1 MTYSYN
7 NKDNKTTLSVE
18 SVIAYLTS
26 NPDFFIQNTSV
37 LKVLNI
43 PHGVQGNVQSLIE
56 RQVNLLRE
64 ENTRLE
70 RTLNRNEEI
79 GKAHRHLQQH
89 VYHFTFDLLK
99 CESINDLS
107 RLLCLSL
114 GKWFAASQVKL
125 FIFNTDTRIE
135 HIGGIHFL
143 GNESKIRFM
152 FTELLNRNKPLCTSL
167 QTEQLQIL
175 FNTDTEKIKSNLLIP
190 IKQDDWNGLF
200 ILGSVERDQYSYGE
214 ELDLLVYISEM
225 VSFKIEQLQRSKSLY

>member
-7 NKDNKTTLSVE
+7 NKNNNTTLSAE
-18 SVIAYLTS
+18 SVAAYLAS
-26 NPDFFIQNTSV
+26 NPDFFIQNESV

-70 RTLNRNEEI
+70 RMLDRNEEL
-79 GKAHRHLQQH
+79 GKSHRYLQQH
-89 VYHFTFDLLK
+89 VYHFTFELLK
-99 CESINDLS
+99 CESINDLY

-114 GKWFAASQVKL
+114 GKWFAASRVKL
-125 FIFNTDTRIE
+125 FIFNTDTKIE

-143 GNESKIRFM
+143 GNESSIRFM

-175 FNTDTEKIKSNLLIP
+175 FNTDTDKIKSNLLIP
-190 IKQDDWNGLF
+190 IKQEGWNGLF
-200 ILGSVERDQYSYGE
+200 ILGSFERNQYSYGE
-214 ELDLLVYISEM
+214 ELDMLVYLSEM
-225 VSFKIEQLQRSKSLY
+225 VSFKIGQLQHS